1 MGLAA
6 ILSPA
11 KDASVWLVTK
21 SPTRNNAGSD
31 MVSVPR
37 GRATGLLKDSLQW
50 PIGFA
55 VNSGVAV
62 KEKKRYGVV
71 TTHSV

>member
-11 KDASVWLVTK
+11 KDTSVWFVTK

-37 GRATGLLKDSLQW
+37 ERATGLLKDSLQG

-62 KEKKRYGVV
+62 KEKKRHGDV
-71 TTHSV
+71 TAHSV